1 MRNMTRKTQRS
12 FVLTPTSLSHFDSGK
27 NGRFLTFI
35 SRALDK
41 VLSRSR
47 CHRCDESDCICWR
60 YSRRDGVA
68 DKHMASVGEPNVT
81 LLRAGPRAGDRSQ
94 PPQYAGT
101 DHHHHH
107 HHPNDIPILSGGRR
121 KKYPDSSGI
130 AQPLNNKSW
139 SIYSLIDVNEHLLSS
154 SSSPDGEP
162 SPAPPHPPEAAV
174 PVVGLPETAFAYD
187 HSREEEEESQRDFF
201 FCSSSSLGREDD
213 LTHDLRGGI
222 RRPCGEDSLL
232 SDSLFCSSHQGT
244 TMLMTQDLDLAS
256 RSSSSSGAGE
266 EGMMMMHVANASP
279 QAASTATPT
288 ANTPTTPAQN
298 YHPHFLH
305 HHHQYLHQQHNNL
318 NDCSSSPSAHR
329 FNTSSSS
336 TNSSLASSTHNNN
349 NNNTNTTS
357 SSSSSSMT
365 TASPSAGVLSPS
377 FQFDYDDG
385 GGSEVDDNYQSG
397 SIDGSECEPCVIQ
410 LEERLMK
417 TNPIWFLP
425 DLQRSGAVHLLQG
438 KDEGNFIVRQ
448 SSKPDTL
455 ALSVR
460 LPQDK
465 GPYIQHYLIEI
476 HSNGSSYSL
485 EASENRFDSPP
496 ALISYYSQCCDEL
509 PVQLRLP
516 RAIQEAKSRH
526 ELASLALLGQEFW
539 GTPMA
544 SPTASTPTAD
554 GPPSGAPTPSP
565 RPNDLSFSSFG
576 KGGVTRGIS
585 STSLLSPV
593 TPVGL
598 GACGASMSSSI
609 GGSTSSL
616 APTRPAPPV
625 PSPGDRSSLILNL
638 APLEEFLK
646 EQPLSFSSFR
656 SQPSTPVTPLK
667 PGTPGTKPAPP
678 PRSSPPG
685 THRTCHV
692 SPPGS
697 QRCMNRLTPP
707 ARLSPPVMC
716 DVATP
721 TSESGGELT
730 PRSTQAPLPPPR
742 WARPCLTSSSTSN
755 ITVTTTLTLNV
766 NQVKALPLHIDDPQ
780 GVSVHVASL
789 EISPASS
796 NGSQPF
802 VTSTTTTPNGNQAGT
817 LNGCREALHLQIRQQ
832 ITSPQS
838 TPCTP
843 CAPGTPLGEELGMGR
858 GRLRNG
864 KRERRRLSN
873 HYHEANIIENNT
885 PYCRSSLADKISDYE
900 DLWSSPPRELIPTPT
915 SAHPKMST
923 FKPRSEISKSMGDLS
938 EIAGKSVSF
947 TYDVERKKDE
957 QLYDNEKVNGNST
970 DSINSYHK
978 TSSPFYM
985 EPADA
990 LKDQQPPQARIN
1002 KASNKLS
1009 RKITNRYSDS
1019 NIQWKARKSRHSLG
1033 KIDSNEDLQLSSSVE
1048 NLTNGK
1054 AHNCF
1059 NKNFEVER
1067 NRNLENEKNEINA
1080 SHLIGNQ
1087 LREEVRRHSRLEC
1100 RGKPI
1105 APPKINNENAITN
1118 GERSTELPWR
1128 VDSSWKYLG
1137 VGSDDEDGTGIEGR
1151 FPVGDGGGE
1160 SDSVIIPGDRT
1171 VQDLISEKLPDL
1183 TLMDDQSIAPSCTT
1197 RISEY
1202 DNVARQN
1209 QSREDDFL
1217 LNQRFQMQQ
1226 QSQQQQQR
1234 SSRSNIPLEERLHPP
1249 LPTHY
1254 FQSTVSESGTE
1265 FSEPWD
1271 SRKWE
1276 SMMHFDDDASSVDQ
1290 YARSSLYTPALN
1302 LPLLEDSDIGGAG
1315 ITDTDSIGPV
1325 VLESALVSDDDTTS
1339 VSGAPTI
1346 SLTNTK
1352 NMDTHLRSRIMS
1364 PQLLALRHRQD
1375 AENGVAIKKYAMDLG
1390 RDTST
1395 TFCRAVSN
1403 FITCTLESTERDP
1416 AVVTRNVRQFM
1427 SGMKNYLVTS
1437 GEKEFEGIVKKQ
1449 RSNLRATEFLNLDAI
1464 LEDVLVRLVLRPLWD
1479 HINKLFV
1486 EAYTANG
1493 SIQLLATNMK
1503 YARSQPSVRLGVRPK
1518 LAPPSGNALDTIRNL
1533 LTRMQRVYAPREKLE
1548 YLLATISH
1556 IYQAMYENG
1565 DTPGSGDA
1573 DDLVPVI
1580 MWVLSHAGLVSA
1592 EVEAD
1597 YMWGLLLP
1605 SASSGEASYY
1615 LEAFHSAIHALKNLS
1630 PSPESSP
1637 GNSLDSVKQD
1647 VSVVSDHGVVKIVI
1661 PDEKN
1666 GSIVTRTLPIRPGTT
1681 TREVCKMM
1689 AHKLRVTNPQD
1700 YALYKLVD
1708 GLESLLTDNECPHK
1722 VKSDLTNHGF
1732 HCTFAFKRIDAKI
1745 AWPILS

>member
-1 MRNMTRKTQRS
+1 MMRSGQKCIE
-12 FVLTPTSLSHFDSGK
+12 LTPVNLNHMTK
-27 NGRFLTFI
+27 RRRILTIFTK
-35 SRALDK
+35 ALDK
-41 VLSRSR
+41 VLSRNR
-47 CHRCDESDCICWR
+47 CHGCNEMDCICWR
-60 YSRRDGVA
+60 YSRRDGFA
-68 DKHMASVGEPNVT
+68 DKHMASLGESDVT
-81 LLRAGPRAGDRSQ
+81 VLRAGSTAGDDSE
-94 PPQYAGT
+94 PPEYTAAGT
-101 DHHHHH
+101 ADSLSDAGHHH
-107 HHPNDIPILSGGRR
+107 DILSGRR
-121 KKYPDSSGI
+121 RRRRQYLDSDITRPCPLPILDDNKK
-130 AQPLNNKSW
+130 KSW
-139 SIYSLIDVNEHLLSS
+139 SVYSLIDINEYLSS
-154 SSSPDGEP
+154 PSPDAE
-162 SPAPPHPPEAAV
+162 SPPTPGPQAAAV
-174 PVVGLPETAFAYD
+174 PVVGLPEAVFVDDAKQ
-187 HSREEEEESQRDFF
+187 EEFQRDV
-201 FCSSSSLGREDD
+201 CGGD
-213 LTHDLRGGI
+213 LIVLRGGI
-222 RRPCGEDSLL
+222 RRPCVEANDNLPYHIGG
-232 SDSLFCSSHQGT
+232 HQGT
-244 TMLMTQDLDLAS
+244 TMLMTQDLGGGS
-256 RSSSSSGAGE
+256 NGVVGE
-266 EGMMMMHVANASP
+266 GIIMP
-279 QAASTATPT
+279 AAATT
-288 ANTPTTPAQN
+288 HTTN
-298 YHPHFLH
+298 SHPHLHQH
-305 HHHQYLHQQHNNL
+305 HHHHHNL
-318 NDCSSSPSAHR
+318 NDTTH
-329 FNTSSSS
+329 FNTTSS
-336 TNSSLASSTHNNN
+336 TNSSCTS
-349 NNNTNTTS
+349 NTT

-377 FQFDYDDG
+377 FQFDYDG

-397 SIDGSECEPCVIQ
+397 SIDGSECEPCTIV

-476 HSNGSSYSL
+476 HCNGSSYSL
-485 EASENRFDSPP
+485 EASENRFESPP

-516 RAIQEAKSRH
+516 RAIQDAKSRH

-598 GACGASMSSSI
+598 GACGASMSGSI

-685 THRTCHV
+685 
-692 SPPGS
+692 S

-707 ARLSPPVMC
+707 ARLSPPVMG
-716 DVATP
+716 DLATP
-721 TSESGGELT
+721 TSESGGDLT
-730 PRSTQAPLPPPR
+730 PRSSHAPLPPPR

-766 NQVKALPLHIDDPQ
+766 NQVKALPLHLDDSQ

-796 NGSQPF
+796 NGSQPYI
-802 VTSTTTTPNGNQAGT
+802 TSATTTTPNGNQTGT
-817 LNGCREALHLQIRQQ
+817 LNGCRDALHLQIRQQ

-843 CAPGTPLGEELGMGR
+843 CAPGTPLGEESGMAR

-900 DLWSSPPRELIPTPT
+900 DLWSSPPRELMPTPT
-915 SAHPKMST
+915 SSHPKMST

-947 TYDVERKKDE
+947 TYDAERKKDE
-957 QLYDNEKVNGNST
+957 GLYDNEKANNGNSS

-990 LKDQQPPQARIN
+990 LKDQPPQARIN

-1019 NIQWKARKSRHSLG
+1019 NIQWKARKSRNSLG

-1048 NLTNGK
+1048 NLMNGK
-1054 AHNCF
+1054 ALNSC
-1059 NKNFEVER
+1059 NKNIEIER
-1067 NRNLENEKNEINA
+1067 NKNLENEKNEINA
-1080 SHLIGNQ
+1080 SHLISSQ
-1087 LREEVRRHSRLEC
+1087 AREDVRRHSRLEC

-1105 APPKINNENAITN
+1105 APPKINNENSSTN
-1118 GERSTELPWR
+1118 GEVPWR

-1137 VGSDDEDGTGIEGR
+1137 VGSDDEEGTGIEGR

-1171 VQDLISEKLPDL
+1171 VQDLISEKLPNL
-1183 TLMDDQSIAPSCTT
+1183 SLMDDHQSIAPSCTT

-1209 QSREDDFL
+1209 QCREDDFL
-1217 LNQRFQMQQ
+1217 LNQRFHIQ
-1226 QSQQQQQR
+1226 QSSSQQQR
-1234 SSRSNIPLEERLHPP
+1234 SSRSIPLEERLHPP

-1276 SMMHFDDDASSVDQ
+1276 SMMHFDDDSSSVDQ

-1325 VLESALVSDDDTTS
+1325 ILESALVSDDDTTS

-1375 AENGVAIKKYAMDLG
+1375 AEDGGAIKKYAMDLG

-1395 TFCRAVSN
+1395 TFCRAVGN

-1437 GEKEFEGIVKKQ
+1437 GEKEFEAIVKKQ